1 MIATLGLSLPNQ
13 WRALLDIRPV
23 PVNIFCI

>member
-13 WRALLDIRPV
+13 WRALLDIGRV
-23 PVNIFCI
+23 PVNIVCI